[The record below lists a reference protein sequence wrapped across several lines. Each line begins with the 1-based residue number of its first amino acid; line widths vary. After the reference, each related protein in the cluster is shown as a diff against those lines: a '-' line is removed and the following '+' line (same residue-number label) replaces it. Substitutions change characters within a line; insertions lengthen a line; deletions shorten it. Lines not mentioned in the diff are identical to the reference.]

1 MFRLEA
7 VDGDDDIEA
16 LEVRPMSG
24 NGAEGAGDNL
34 DVNAPLIKHWQDGF
48 QFPIADQGIAA
59 DKGDMEGLM
68 LVDDTEHVFY

>member
-16 LEVRPMSG
+16 LEARPMSG
-24 NGAEGAGDNL
+24 NGAEGACDNL
-34 DVNAPLIKHWQDGF
+34 DVNASLIKRWQESF
-48 QFPIADQGIAA
+48 KFPITNQGIAA
-59 DKGDMEGLM
+59 HQGKMEGLM

>member
-34 DVNAPLIKHWQDGF
+34 DVNAPLIKRWQESF
-48 QFPIADQGIAA
+48 KFPIADQGIAA